1 MNRKPIFAANWK
13 MNKGASETEDF
24 IKSFLS
30 KIQGE
35 NYPCEIVI
43 APPFISLPHTAT
55 AGQNAHAIQIAAQNC
70 SEYDSGAYTG
80 EISVLM
86 LREFFVHYVILGHS
100 ERRAIFGETDATI
113 NAKIKKA
120 REANLKPIFC
130 IGETL
135 AERESGKLES
145 VLRTQVTDGLAGVS
159 EKDLAETVI
168 AYEPVWAIGTGVTA
182 SSQQAQDAHAFVRS
196 LIADLY
202 GADAAAK
209 IRIQYG
215 GSVKPGNAAELMACP
230 DIDGALIGGAAL
242 ERRGVTIHP
251 DVRPPPRPRHFPHR
265 LDPRRACHRHRW
277 TRLAEMGESPRAGGP
292 A

>member
-1 MNRKPIFAANWK
+1 MTRKPIFAANWK

-30 KIQGE
+30 KIQGL
-35 NYPCEIVI
+35 NLACEIVI
-43 APPFISLPHTAT
+43 APPFVSLPKLADLLHTAT
-55 AGQNAHAIQIAAQNC
+55 AVQNAHAIQIGAQNC

-80 EISVLM
+80 EVSVLM

-135 AERESGKLES
+135 TEREAGNLET
-145 VLRTQVTDGLAGVS
+145 VLRTQIIGGLLGVS

-196 LIADLY
+196 VIAELY

-242 ERRGVTIHP
+242 EPQSFFEIIRNGS
-251 DVRPPPRPRHFPHR
+251 
-265 LDPRRACHRHRW
+265 
-277 TRLAEMGESPRAGGP
+277 AE
-292 A
+292 

>member
-13 MNKGASETEDF
+13 MNKGPSETEDF
-24 IKSFLS
+24 VKSFLS
-30 KIQGE
+30 KLQGS
-35 NYPCEIVI
+35 NFNSEIVI
-43 APPFISLPHTAT
+43 APPFVSLAKLTDLLHTAT
-55 AGQNAHAIQIAAQNC
+55 AVQNAHAIQIAAQNC

-80 EISVLM
+80 EVSVLM

-100 ERRAIFGETDATI
+100 ERRSIYGETDAVI

-135 AERESGKLES
+135 AEREAGNLES
-145 VLRTQVTDGLAGVS
+145 VLRTQITGGLKDIS
-159 EKDLAETVI
+159 EKDLAEIVV

-182 SSQQAQDAHAFVRS
+182 TSQQAQEAHAFVRS
-196 LIADLY
+196 VIAELY
-202 GADAAAK
+202 GADAAGK

-230 DIDGALIGGAAL
+230 DIDGALIGGASL
-242 ERRGVTIHP
+242 EPQSFFDIIKNGTP
-251 DVRPPPRPRHFPHR
+251 S
-265 LDPRRACHRHRW
+265 
-277 TRLAEMGESPRAGGP
+277 AE
-292 A
+292 